1 MDYRQMKNDAY
12 GIGQRRG
19 MGSSSVGGGGGGGM
33 YSSNFGGGGGGG
45 GGSGANFGGGGNNS
59 GGGYGGNNS
68 GGGYGGNPGG
78 GGYSGNRNSSP
89 DGGNFSRGGG
99 GGGYNNIN
107 SGGNNSYQRSGDGDR
122 TGFNPSNQRFG
133 DNYQDNFRGGQSS
146 NFGQA
151 NRGSSNSGNVARLLE
166 LENRLPGNSG
176 NFNMDRNLD
185 NYRGPQSQGS
195 GDRFFNDE
203 PRNQGSF
210 GNFGPN
216 DGVPFGGNSGSSFSG
231 NNGPSFGGNN
241 GATFGGNNGPSF
253 GGSDVPF
260 AGNTGPSFGGN
271 NQRNFNNDNFSNRGP
286 NFDDQRS
293 GFNDSYGRGG
303 NQGNFSQNTGNFG
316 ENNRD
321 SGNFNNRGPAI
332 GGSGGPG
339 YNQNSGGNFGNSN
352 SGGGFSNNISRTFQ
366 DSRNNW
372 NKSQTS
378 SFQNAGYQ
386 SSSRGGGAS
395 GGGGGGGVGG
405 GGGGGGGAGGVCA
418 GGSGWEASQRAFNS
432 KRNQLQKMN
441 LNNGGSVRKP
451 GPQPAARAVQNLRNN
466 PQKAAAIVKTAG
478 TPIVANNRNNQPNKP
493 ANQRPGNAA
502 GVQKKL
508 PVAAPTQYK
517 VNNLVP
523 KASTAAVAN
532 KKPPVAGQAVRSG
545 PQAARTGPQGLRTGP
560 QGLKTGQQLQK
571 TGPLAPRTGQQAVK
585 GGPQVGKPAG
595 VPNRPPNAPGYPV
608 QVGQKRVA
616 PAPPLETEAAS
627 KSVKKWRRVA
637 RKRGFLIGGFRIPYL
652 NDQPKKLPQPE
663 ADSYALTFFE
673 QTFNYS
679 TNQDATEED
688 FLEAAVVLNEDSED
702 ESVADDAKSARKLS
716 KRNRKRIRSEWAP
729 LNESK
734 KYNDWGNWWK
744 DYKNVGEEID
754 QQLLECGNLNLEHCF
769 LPNLPKLT
777 TEQVVYAII
786 KSAHFGLEKN
796 ADVPYDTMKTIF
808 TLMNRTL
815 LDNLTDLNMVEIQD
829 IIRGIPNDLWVY
841 KLRSMV
847 FLWAKYKSITNSKST
862 AEDDVKDQQ
871 AIAREWKSPCFHWLA
886 KQAFDELVAISE
898 TEWKDHRTVFP
909 SIE

>member
-19 MGSSSVGGGGGGGM
+19 MGSSSVGGGGGGSGGGM
-33 YSSNFGGGGGGG
+33 YSSNFGGGL
-45 GGSGANFGGGGNNS
+45 GSGANFGGGGNTSSGGYGGNS
-59 GGGYGGNNS
+59 GGGGYGGNK
-68 GGGYGGNPGG
+68 
-78 GGYSGNRNSSP
+78 NSSP
-89 DGGNFSRGGG
+89 DGGNFNR

-107 SGGNNSYQRSGDGDR
+107 SGGNNSYPRSGVGDR

-133 DNYQDNFRGGQSS
+133 DNYQDNFRGGPSS

-166 LENRLPGNSG
+166 LENRIPGNSG
-176 NFNMDRNLD
+176 NFNMDRNTD
-185 NYRGPQSQGS
+185 SNYRGPQSQGS
-195 GDRFFNDE
+195 GDRFCNDE

-216 DGVPFGGNSGSSFSG
+216 DGLAFGGNNSSSFSG
-231 NNGPSFGGNN
+231 NNGPAFGGNN
-241 GATFGGNNGPSF
+241 GPAYGGNNGPSF

-271 NQRNFNNDNFSNRGP
+271 NQRNFNNDNFPNRGH

-293 GFNDSYGRGG
+293 DLNDSYGRGG
-303 NQGNFSQNTGNFG
+303 NQGNFVQNSGNFG
-316 ENNRD
+316 DNNRD
-321 SGNFNNRGPAI
+321 IGNFNNRRPAG
-332 GGSGGPG
+332 GGSGGLG
-339 YNQNSGGNFGNSN
+339 FNQNSGGNFGNN
-352 SGGGFSNNISRTFQ
+352 NAGGGFSNNISRTFQ

-372 NKSQTS
+372 NKSQSS
-378 SFQNAGYQ
+378 SFQSSGYQ
-386 SSSRGGGAS
+386 SNSRGGGGS
-395 GGGGGGGVGG
+395 GGGGGGVG
-405 GGGGGGGAGGVCA
+405 A

-466 PQKAAAIVKTAG
+466 PQKAAAIVKTA
-478 TPIVANNRNNQPNKP
+478 VAPNLPNNNNRNNQPNKP
-493 ANQRPGNAA
+493 ANLRPGNPA

-508 PVAAPTQYK
+508 PIAAPNQYK
-517 VNNLVP
+517 VNNLAP
-523 KASTAAVAN
+523 KASTAVVAN
-532 KKPPVAGQAVRSG
+532 KKPAVTGQVVRSG
-545 PQAARTGPQGLRTGP
+545 PQAARTGPP
-560 QGLKTGQQLQK
+560 GLKTGPQLQK
-571 TGPLAPRTGQQAVK
+571 SGPVAPRPGQQAVK
-585 GGPQVGKPAG
+585 GGPHLGKPAG
-595 VPNRPPNAPGYPV
+595 VPNRPPNGPGFPV

-637 RKRGFLIGGFRIPYL
+637 RKRGFLIGGFKIPYL

-702 ESVADDAKSARKLS
+702 ESVADDAKSARKNA
-716 KRNRKRIRSEWAP
+716 KRNRKRIRSEWGP
-729 LNESK
+729 LSESK
-734 KYNDWGNWWK
+734 KYKDWGNWWK

-754 QQLLECGNLNLEHCF
+754 QQLVECGNLNLEHCF
-769 LPNLPKLT
+769 LPNLPKLS

-815 LDNLTDLNMVEIQD
+815 LENLTELNMVEIQD

-847 FLWAKYKSITNSKST
+847 FLWAKYKTIINSKST

-898 TEWKDHRTVFP
+898 TEWNDHRTVFP
-909 SIE
+909 PIE

>member
-19 MGSSSVGGGGGGGM
+19 MGSSSGVGGGGGGGGGGGM
-33 YSSNFGGGGGGG
+33 YSSNYGG
-45 GGSGANFGGGGNNS
+45 GGSGANFGGGGNTS
-59 GGGYGGNNS
+59 GGGGYGGAS
-68 GGGYGGNPGG
+68 GGGGYGV
-78 GGYSGNRNSSP
+78 NRNSSP

-99 GGGYNNIN
+99 NYNNNSN
-107 SGGNNSYQRSGDGDR
+107 SGGNNSYPRSGDGDR
-122 TGFNPSNQRFG
+122 SGFNPSSNQRFG
-133 DNYQDNFRGGQSS
+133 DNFQDKFRGGPSS
-146 NFGQA
+146 NFGQV
-151 NRGSSNSGNVARLLE
+151 NRGASNPSSVARLLE
-166 LENRLPGNSG
+166 VENR
-176 NFNMDRNLD
+176 MDRNTD
-185 NYRGPQSQGS
+185 VNYRGPQPQGS

-216 DGVPFGGNSGSSFSG
+216 DGVPFGGN
-231 NNGPSFGGNN
+231 NAPSFGGNN
-241 GATFGGNNGPSF
+241 GPAYGGNSGPSF
-253 GGSDVPF
+253 AGSDVPF
-260 AGNTGPSFGGN
+260 GGNTGPSYGGN
-271 NQRNFNNDNFSNRGP
+271 NQRNFNNDNFPNRGT

-303 NQGNFSQNTGNFG
+303 NHGSFGQNSGNFG
-316 ENNRD
+316 DNNRD
-321 SGNFNNRGPAI
+321 IGNFNNRGPAV

-339 YNQNSGGNFGNSN
+339 FNPNSGGNFGNNN

-366 DSRNNW
+366 DSRKNW
-372 NKSQTS
+372 NKSQSS
-378 SFQNAGYQ
+378 SFPNSGYQ
-386 SSSRGGGAS
+386 SNS
-395 GGGGGGGVGG
+395 GGGGGGVGR
-405 GGGGGGGAGGVCA
+405 GGGGGGGAGGGGGVGS

-451 GPQPAARAVQNLRNN
+451 APQPAAKAVQNLRNN
-466 PQKAAAIVKTAG
+466 PQKAEIVKSAG
-478 TPIVANNRNNQPNKP
+478 SPTLTNNKP
-493 ANQRPGNAA
+493 ANLRPGNAA

-508 PVAAPTQYK
+508 PVAAPNQYK
-517 VNNLVP
+517 VNNLTP
-523 KASTAAVAN
+523 NSSTVAVSN
-532 KKPPVAGQAVRSG
+532 KKPPVAAPAVRTRPQANRTG
-545 PQAARTGPQGLRTGP
+545 PQGLRAGPQGLRTGPQGLRTGP
-560 QGLKTGQQLQK
+560 QGLRSGPQGLRAGPQLQK
-571 TGPLAPRTGQQAVK
+571 SGPLAPRTGQQAVK
-585 GGPQVGKPAG
+585 GGPQGGKPAG
-595 VPNRPPNAPGYPV
+595 VPNRPPNAPGLPV
-608 QVGQKRVA
+608 PISQKRVA
-616 PAPPLETEAAS
+616 PPPPLETEAAS

-637 RKRGFLIGGFRIPYL
+637 RKRGFLIGGFKIPYL

-688 FLEAAVVLNEDSED
+688 FVEAAVVLNEDSED
-702 ESVADDAKSARKLS
+702 ESVADDAKSARKIA
-716 KRNRKRIRSEWAP
+716 KRNRKRIRSDWAP

-777 TEQVVYAII
+777 TEQVVCAII

-808 TLMNRTL
+808 TLMNRTF
-815 LDNLTDLNMVEIQD
+815 LDNLTELNMVEIQD

-847 FLWAKYKSITNSKST
+847 FLWAKYKAITNSKST